1 MTRERLQ
8 QIRAVFES
16 VIELPPEDRRDSL
29 TGFRKVDPSLAAEVD
44 LLLAAHQRPAGFM
57 EQPIANLHSP
67 APCDDVRLDLVTS
80 RIGSYEVIREIGRG
94 GMGTVYEAARIDGSF
109 RKRVAIKVIRATLLT
124 ESLQERFRRERQIL
138 AGLDHPNIAHILD
151 GGTTEAGRPFFVMEY
166 VAGVRIDLYCRNHR
180 LGVDGRLDLFS
191 RVCDAVQYAH
201 DHLIVHC
208 DLKPGN
214 ILVTPEGSVKLLD
227 FGIAKILADPANP
240 QPAAKAVSALILTP
254 EYASPEQVL
263 GKPITTAAD
272 VYLLGVLL
280 YELLTGLHPMHDSGD
295 LPHEVM
301 RAVCERDPMRPS
313 AAVTHAVAAKA
324 EKGSVRKLR
333 RQLHGELDDIVMLA
347 LQKNPDR
354 RYASVSQFRGDI
366 ARYRRGFPVFAE
378 GDRLSYRVQKFLR
391 RNLVSATAVTL
402 VILSLTAGIW
412 VSAGE
417 ASRARREQHVADQQ
431 RSIAEV
437 QRRFAQAQTA
447 AAEKARDQTAVQ
459 RTRAEQK
466 AEEAG
471 QQRSRADAERARAE
485 LRLGELRS
493 LVTTLLFDLHDG
505 IRDLAGSAAARRLVL
520 AKAQQYLES
529 LSRESGGD
537 LQLQRELASAYEK
550 TGDLLHDAIG
560 PGGADAGS
568 LSNYQ
573 KAFDLRQAIS
583 RQEKA
588 SLPAQRD
595 LAFSLSKVGDG
606 QFFNG
611 QTERG
616 LADYQQALGMQ
627 ETVLR
632 QDLSDPESQ
641 KVAGYIQNRRCI
653 VLAASGDA
661 VRAAEACRASIA
673 YLDHVV
679 LSLGNDR
686 LVRRTLASTCAA
698 FGNLLR
704 HLNQVPE
711 ALNYLARANALFEG
725 LAAEQPN
732 NVEYRRLIAYTQI
745 YVAQALLAQ
754 NDREGAMKTYS
765 KAVASM
771 QTLMSIDPSDS
782 KAPAGL
788 ALALTRMA
796 TEMNKIGDLANAE
809 KAGAQA
815 IELMRAVA
823 ERPGAGP
830 YEWNDYANAL
840 LKSEIESLR
849 QPAKA
854 LELALRATRAT
865 ADSNAMFLDTL
876 AWAYFRNG
884 DAPSAIRT
892 EREALRLVPAGNAL
906 GQGLR
911 SELEQGLAQFETT
924 IKK

>member
-1 MTRERLQ
+1 MTPERLREV
-8 QIRAVFES
+8 RAVFES
-16 VIELPPEDRRDSL
+16 AVELSPEDRRGVL
-29 TGFRKVDPSLAAEVD
+29 TGFHQTDPSLAAEVD
-44 LLLAAHQRPAGFM
+44 RLLAAHQRRAGFM

-67 APCDDVRLDLVTS
+67 ALCEDAGPDLVTS

-94 GMGTVYEAARIDGSF
+94 GMGTVYEAARSDGAF
-109 RKRVAIKVIRATLLT
+109 RKRVAIKVIRASLLT

-138 AGLDHPNIAHILD
+138 AGLDHPNIARILD

-166 VAGVRIDLYCRNHR
+166 VSGVRIDLYCRDHK

-191 RVCDAVQYAH
+191 RVCEAVQYAH

-214 ILVTPEGSVKLLD
+214 ILVTPEGDVKLLD
-227 FGIAKILADPANP
+227 FGIAKILADPADP
-240 QPAAKAVSALILTP
+240 QPAAKAASALILTP
-254 EYASPEQVL
+254 EYSSPEQVL

-280 YELLTGLHPMHDSGD
+280 YELLTGLHPMRDCGD
-295 LPHEVM
+295 IPHELM
-301 RAVCERDPMRPS
+301 RAVCERDPMKPS
-313 AAVTHAVAAKA
+313 VAVTHAVAANA
-324 EKGSVRKLR
+324 EKSSVRKLR
-333 RQLHGELDDIVMLA
+333 RRLHGELDDIVMMA
-347 LQKNPDR
+347 LQKDPGR
-354 RYASVSQFRGDI
+354 RYSSVAQFRDDI
-366 ARYRRGFPVFAE
+366 SRYRGGLSVLAE
-378 GDRLSYRVQKFLR
+378 GDRLSYRTRKFLR

-402 VILSLTAGIW
+402 VILSLTAGVW

-417 ASRARREQHVADQQ
+417 AGRARREQRVADQQ
-431 RSIAEV
+431 RGIAEV

-447 AAEKARDQTAVQ
+447 AAERARDQTAVQ

-471 QQRSRADAERARAE
+471 QQRSRADLERARAE
-485 LRLGELRS
+485 RRLNDLRS

-505 IRDLAGSAAARRLVL
+505 IRDLAGSAAAKRLVL
-520 AKAQQYLES
+520 AKAQQYLER
-529 LSRESGGD
+529 LSKESGGD

-550 TGDLLHDAIG
+550 TGDLVHDAIG

-568 LSNYQ
+568 LANYQ
-573 KAFDLRQAIS
+573 KAFELRQAIS
-583 RQEKA
+583 REEKV
-588 SLPAQRD
+588 SLRAQRD

-611 QTERG
+611 QTEVA
-616 LADYQQALGMQ
+616 LADYQQALGI
-627 ETVLR
+627 EEAVLR
-632 QDLSDPESQ
+632 RDVSDPESQ
-641 KVAGYIQNRRCI
+641 KVAGYIENRRCI
-653 VLAASGDA
+653 VLAAAGDA
-661 VRAAEACRASIA
+661 VGAAEACRASIA
-673 YLDHVV
+673 YLDPVALLPGH
-679 LSLGNDR
+679 DR

-711 ALNYLARANALFEG
+711 ALRHLARANALFEA

-732 NVEYRRLIAYTQI
+732 NVEYRRLIAYTQL

-754 NDREGAMKTYS
+754 DDRAGAMQTYS
-765 KAVASM
+765 RAVASM

-782 KAPAGL
+782 KAPTGL

-796 TEMNKIGDLANAE
+796 TEMKKIGDLGNAE
-809 KAGAQA
+809 KAGGEA
-815 IELMRAVA
+815 IELMRVLA
-823 ERPGAGP
+823 ERPGAGAN
-830 YEWNDYANAL
+830 EWNGYANTL

-849 QPAKA
+849 QPTKA

-865 ADSNAMFLDTL
+865 KESNALFLDTL
-876 AWAYFRNG
+876 AWAYFRTG
-884 DAPSAIRT
+884 DAPSAIRA
-892 EREALRLVPAGNAL
+892 ERKALSLVPAGNAL

-911 SELEQGLAQFETT
+911 LELEQGLAQFET
-924 IKK
+924 IQK